1 MFSCS
6 KIVSFEILIPNKENI
21 DGSFEDEQC
30 NLFNLIRVNDLVAES
45 EAGSGL
51 VPILLVPDDIKDE
64 NLNKLKESILKTQC
78 WLARYGFIFPS
89 FSPTKC
95 LLNPLI
101 SYKTV
106 QNLEIE
112 ILE

>member
-64 NLNKLKESILKTQC
+64 NLNKLKEKYPQNTMLVSALWFYFSIFFT
-78 WLARYGFIFPS
+78 YEM
-89 FSPTKC
+89 
-95 LLNPLI
+95 PLEPFDL
-101 SYKTV
+101 V
-106 QNLEIE
+106 
-112 ILE
+112 